1 MQWYCEPHIPFKQY
15 SYLLD
20 NSNFP
25 GRLQWEVFR
34 NLSQIAFPLL
44 PSSMCWLPCSEFKN
58 LYFFTTNEYSNVKQL
73 SWTINYSSR
82 CSRSSV
88 DYVSSLV
95 HTAALDREQALCV
108 IEVNKCNY
116 LYCLVAAK
124 ICTVCL
130 ELYRACRFFFRHCR
144 RCFVAPIGDQIFTRV
159 DSTRAYYVMWS
170 PSPARGCIRK
180 VSTLFCKN

>member
-1 MQWYCEPHIPFKQY
+1 MKLE
-15 SYLLD
+15 
-20 NSNFP
+20 SNRFSP
-25 GRLQWEVFR
+25 R
-34 NLSQIAFPLL
+34 PLL
-44 PSSMCWLPCSEFKN
+44 HICRLPCSEFKN
-58 LYFFTTNEYSNVKQL
+58 LYIYTTIEYPNVKQL

-88 DYVSSLV
+88 DSVSSLA

-108 IEVNKCNY
+108 IEVNKCSY

-130 ELYRACRFFFRHCR
+130 ELYRVCRFFFRHCR
-144 RCFVAPIGDQIFTRV
+144 RCFVASIRDQIFTRV

-170 PSPARGCIRK
+170 PNPARRCIRK
-180 VSTLFCKN
+180 VSTYLL